1 MKSTLSQFIFA
12 AFVLTGTML
21 FAPDASAQTDPR
33 YFVAM
38 RAELQAMGITGQCMA
53 VNAQVGACRAV
64 ASPVPPPGTTPSPV
78 ARRRYS
84 IALEYNDQTDTVYIY
99 LDRYATLRGDATNA
113 APVFRRFAEMNWEM
127 LVGKFEWS
135 STTGEVRLSAVMHTD
150 SNFDR
155 RAFRGTVRAL
165 LRLADRYAEEV
176 SHLTG
181 SPVGE
186 APEAAGQ
193 PSTPAAAP
201 GAALTPIAHP

>member
-1 MKSTLSQFIFA
+1 MKSTLIPSIVA
-12 AFVLTGTML
+12 AFALCFTPN
-21 FAPDASAQTDPR
+21 ANAQTDPR
-33 YFVAM
+33 YFAAM

-53 VNAQVGACRAV
+53 VNTQVGACRAI
-64 ASPVPPPGTTPSPV
+64 ASPAPQPGTMQGPA

-84 IALEYNDQTDTVYIY
+84 LALEYNDQTDTIYIY

-135 STTGEVRLSAVMHTD
+135 SNTGEVRLSTVMQTD

-155 RAFRGTVRAL
+155 RAFRGTIRAL

-186 APEAAGQ
+186 SPEAAGQ

-201 GAALTPIAHP
+201 GAALTPIARP